1 MGFAELGEGGGLVM
15 IRGRD
20 SGQEESGQGSRV
32 LQAARPR
39 SHAGSKLPLK
49 QGKVAHYLI
58 LMQTRYGL
66 CFSPLFVIRQRS
78 QNKKSARSIAFR
90 RICVQTDKPKV

>member
-1 MGFAELGEGGGLVM
+1 M

-39 SHAGSKLPLK
+39 SHAGSTVLK
-49 QGKVAHYLI
+49 VMGGADDINRHMMMGTFQA
-58 LMQTRYGL
+58 TRSTTPSNLGRSAPGRSHGDPQARL
-66 CFSPLFVIRQRS
+66 QRRKGCPS
-78 QNKKSARSIAFR
+78 R
-90 RICVQTDKPKV
+90 RGV

>member
-1 MGFAELGEGGGLVM
+1 M

-39 SHAGSKLPLK
+39 SHAGSTVLK
-49 QGKVAHYLI
+49 VMGGADDINRHMMMGTFQA
-58 LMQTRYGL
+58 TRSTTPSNLGRSAPGAMETRRL
-66 CFSPLFVIRQRS
+66 VFSGERGAPAEEVFDGQH
-78 QNKKSARSIAFR
+78 
-90 RICVQTDKPKV
+90 